1 MCDLSHF
8 HEKVDTHDIE
18 PEVELFEEEEDSYED
33 QVELEEEDTRDSLM
47 AEGGQGEAIVLT
59 SDEEVC

>member
-1 MCDLSHF
+1 MSHF
-8 HEKVDTHDIE
+8 HQKVDTHDIE

-33 QVELEEEDTRDSLM
+33 QVELEEEDDTRDSLM